1 MPYLIGRLLGA
12 RADEVHPCPPT
23 PSNQLLVE
31 RYAVH
36 KINKVQYPLP
46 QNTVTVEL
54 TNSWWFGPVRLDP
67 VAPEP
72 RLGSP
77 LRTTLNQSVLE
88 QRFHAPFYGGSR
100 SSRNA
105 NRSTHWR
112 NGAVGLAHFLTIR
125 PSRAHCTTV
134 TAT

>member
-1 MPYLIGRLLGA
+1 MSCDATLIDDRGHVEGDWNYTHNQQGPVPATSEHRDR
-12 RADEVHPCPPT
+12 RADE
-23 PSNQLLVE
+23 QLV
-31 RYAVH
+31 
-36 KINKVQYPLP
+36 
-46 QNTVTVEL
+46 
-54 TNSWWFGPVRLDP
+54 FGPVRLDP

-77 LRTTLNQSVLE
+77 LRTTLNLSVRE